1 MSKTIKAL
9 VQNNAGEVTETLN
22 VVQGAGDKGNPA
34 RLKAVR
40 GARYQLE
47 DPAAA
52 NTGPDSVRTK
62 RSAKNLH
69 VMLEG
74 STEPDLIVENYY
86 DEAVMVDETGGLYG
100 RAEDGNLY
108 EYIPEDP
115 VVANLP
121 VALADGGLPVSQ
133 VLGGGA
139 VASTFQLAAMPL
151 LAVGGGAALGGGGL
165 LAAAGVLG
173 AAALAGSA
181 SKTGAR
187 TAGLGAAPDLL
198 DTADTGVSKTDN
210 ITGNTKPGFNV
221 GVVPAGVTPQLVV
234 DGVVVASQATLDAD
248 GNTILTPVAALGEG
262 KHTLAFN
269 YKDAQNVV
277 SNNSP
282 ALEVTIDSLP
292 PTAPAVATAA
302 EMADGVINTADAAN
316 GTVIEVPLTGTGAVA
331 GDTVTVTV
339 DGVDTKY
346 VLTAADVTAN
356 KASVTVPKTVLDAA
370 GQGAATVTS
379 FVTDVAGNKSPL
391 SAPLA
396 LNIDTKAP
404 TAPGAAIVNEFKNDG
419 SVNIAEAA
427 DGIEVLVNIK
437 VTDAV
442 VGDVLTV
449 YIDGLPTTYT
459 LLAADVTAGAVKVQ
473 VPKSVVDAAGQGSAT
488 IYSTLTDASQNV
500 SPNSPLALI
509 KIDTIAPNK
518 PGAPVVTENAGG
530 GINIAEAADG
540 TTVDVSLTGTN
551 AVAGDKLNVI
561 IDGTA
566 TTYTLLAAD
575 ITAGKATVNVPKS
588 VLDTAGQGAAT
599 VTATLTDAAGN
610 TSLPSDPTQITI
622 QSGLPSAPVAP
633 VLPEAAGGGIN
644 TSEAVDGTTVE
655 VGLAGT
661 GANAGDSVNV
671 IIDGVSTPH
680 TLTQAEIDAG
690 KAIVPISAAVIAGA
704 GQGPASVTA
713 TVTVAGNTSAPSTPT
728 VINID
733 TTPPVAPAAP
743 LVAENAN
750 GGVNAT
756 EAADGIVVE
765 VSLAGTGA
773 VAGDIVKVMV
783 DGVPTPYTLLQ
794 ADVDAGKAM
803 VTVPKS
809 VLDNPAVGQGPADVK
824 ATITDIAGNTSLP
837 SPVTTITIDT
847 TPPVAPAAPTV
858 AENANGGVNATE
870 AADGIVVEV
879 SLAGTGAVA
888 GDIVKV
894 MVDGV
899 PTPYTL
905 LQADVDAGKAMV
917 TAPKT
922 VLDNPAVGQG
932 PAAITTTITD
942 GAGNT
947 SAPSP
952 ATTITIDTTP
962 PVAPA
967 APTVAE
973 NAGGGISA
981 TEAVDGTV
989 VEVSLTGTNAL
1000 AGDVVNVI
1008 VDGVSTPYTLL
1019 TADITAGKAMV
1030 PVPAAVLTTAGQ
1042 GPASV
1047 TATITDAAGNTS
1059 PPSPATNITIDTVAP
1074 NAPPTAPIVA
1084 ENANGGINAAE
1095 AADGT
1100 VVEVSLTGTNAV
1112 AGDKVNVI
1120 IDGVSTSYTL
1130 LAADITAGKAMV
1142 SVPKA
1147 VLDAAGEGSASVT
1160 ATITSSAGS
1169 TSVASPAT
1177 TINIDTLAPT
1187 APAAPV
1193 VAENAD
1199 GGINTAE
1206 ASDGTPIE
1214 VSLTGTN
1221 AVAGDVVNVI
1231 VDGVSTPYT
1240 LLPADITA
1248 GKATVTVPKTVID
1261 AAGQGPA
1268 AVTVT
1273 ITDMAGNT
1281 SSPSPATT
1289 IQIDTVAP
1297 NAPAAPVVLEDTNG
1311 GINAVEAANGT
1322 VVEVNLTGTN
1332 AVAGDKV
1339 TVTID
1344 GTPTTYTL
1352 LPADITAGKA
1362 LVTVPKS
1369 VLDSA
1374 GEGAA
1379 SVTATITDIAGN
1391 TSAPS
1396 PATAINIDTTAPNAP
1411 AAPLVAENA
1420 NGGIN
1425 FVEAADGTVVEV
1437 SLNGTNAVAGDKVNV
1452 IIDGVSTPY
1461 TLLAAD
1467 ILAGK
1472 AMVTVPA
1479 AVLTAAGEGA
1489 ASVTATITDA
1499 AGNTSPPSV
1508 ATSITIDT
1516 SAPTAPAAPLVA
1528 EAAGGGINGVEAAD
1542 GTVVEVSLTGTGALA
1557 GDVVNVIVDGVSTP
1571 YTLLAADIL
1580 AGKAIV
1586 TVPAAVLTAAGQ
1598 GAASVTAT
1606 ITDVAGN
1613 TSPSSPATTINID
1626 TVAPNAPAAPV
1637 VAENTNGGINIVEAA
1652 DGTVVEVSLAGTGAI
1667 AGDKVNVIIDGVAT
1681 TYTLL
1686 AADITGGKAMVTVPK
1701 SVLDSAGQGP
1711 ASVTATITDGAG
1723 ATGTASPAT
1732 TITIDTE
1739 APTAAAAPV
1748 VAENA
1753 NGGINAAEASD
1764 GTPVEVSLAGTG
1776 AVAGDVVNVIV
1787 DGVSTPYTLLPA
1799 DITAGKATVTVP
1811 AGVLTAAGQGPAAV
1825 TATITDAAGN
1835 TSPSSPI
1842 TTLNIDTLPP
1852 TAPAAP
1858 LVAENANG
1866 GINAAEALD
1875 GTPVEVSL
1883 AGTGAVAGDVVNVI
1897 IDGVSTPYTLL
1908 PADITAGKATVTVP
1922 AGVLTA
1928 AGQGPAAVTATITD
1942 SAGNTSDPSPATT
1955 INIDTLPP
1963 AAPAAP
1969 VVAENT
1975 NGGINAAEAADGT
1988 VVEVSLA
1995 GTGAVAGDVVNV
2007 IIDGVSTPYTLLPA
2021 DITAGKAMVTV
2032 TEAVLTA
2039 AGQGPASVTATI
2051 TDIAGNT
2058 SGPSPATTINIDTQ
2072 GGGAN
2077 ASVTFTGLSI
2087 DVPTLTVGDSK
2098 DTGSSTTDFITND
2111 RTLTIQGTASGFS
2124 NFGAAA
2130 NDKVWVQI
2138 LAPDGVTVVAEGGVV
2153 PDGSGV
2159 FTFSNQG
2166 ISLPDGKYTIKT
2178 SVVDG
2183 LGNLV
2188 KAGDTQP
2195 LVIDGSGNTNPGNAP
2210 STVDSNTG
2218 VSFSGLT
2225 IHDTAMG
2232 STDSGSSST
2241 DFITSD
2247 NTLVIEGNV
2256 TGFTSTGGTAGD
2268 KVRVQIF
2275 AADGTTLVAEKFVT
2289 PDSNNH
2295 FAVDNKAMSL
2305 ADGKYTLK
2313 TAIVDAGGNLVKAGN
2328 TQALV
2333 IDTNDNG
2340 TNPGSNPGNPNP
2352 VDPNAGGTVTFSGLT
2367 INGLD
2372 SFDTGASS
2380 TDFITSDKTLLITG
2394 TVTGYSAA
2402 GGGIGDKV
2410 LVQIMAADGVT
2421 VVAQGFVTPDVFTGQ
2436 YTFDN
2441 KGNALADGKYTIK
2454 TSIVDAAGNTVKPGD
2469 SQPLVIDTNNG
2480 GTTPGSNPG
2489 NENGQPNSSVDSN
2502 TGVTFSAFSI
2512 IDATKQSADT
2522 GSSSTDFIT
2531 GDATLV
2537 FKGTAAGF
2545 TTAGGAAGDRVL
2557 VQVLAADGVTV
2568 VAEKYVT
2575 PDGSGNFMFD
2585 NTGSIIGDGNY
2596 NVKVAVVDAAGNVV
2610 KAGTTQP
2617 LVIDTSATINPG
2629 NANGVDTN
2637 TSATFSGLS
2646 INDTANGSNDD
2657 GTSTSDFITTDATL
2671 IFAGKVTGFTATG
2684 ATAGDKVL
2692 VQIVNSSNVVV
2703 AQQFVAPDANGNY
2716 AFDNK
2721 TNTLADGN
2729 YTIKTSIVDAA
2740 GNTVKVGDSQPLVIS
2755 ASAGNTVNITGITT
2769 DSGASGTDFITND
2782 PTLVVTGNVTG
2793 YVPASNNQVHVTV
2806 LAANGTTVIVDQ
2818 FVTPNALGVWTFNN
2832 SANTLPAGNYTVRAE
2847 LVSATHV
2854 SLGVVKNQA
2863 LVIETAATPD
2873 ANLTFSGLT
2882 IHDVPNGSTDTGT
2895 SSTDFIT
2902 SDRTLMIEGKVS
2914 NFNAAHVAAGDKVLV
2929 QIVNSTNVVV
2939 AEQYVAPDASGNYTL
2954 DNRSNSLLDGDYTIK
2969 TSIVSAAGN
2978 LIKAGDTQALT
2989 IDNQAPTTP
2998 ATAPASY
3005 ADNVGTIQTPTS
3017 TAATTDDTTP
3027 GVNIGTVPAGTTPKL
3042 YVDGVAVAAVYDPV
3056 AGSLTPTTPLSVA
3069 PHALT
3074 YTLTDTAG
3082 MESLPSPALNVTIVG
3097 NPVFT
3102 SGATASA
3109 VENFATTAT
3118 VYDAQADADTGITY
3132 TLTGA
3137 DASKFAINASTGVV
3151 TFVTSPDFE
3160 APTDAGANNV
3170 YDITVRA
3177 TNTAGAF
3184 TDKAV
3189 AVTVTNVNDKPVLS
3203 FGSNVNYFEN
3213 AKPAAINFG
3222 ITVADQDNTTLTSAK
3237 VSITGGYVASE
3248 DVLSFTNDGSTM
3260 GNIAATQVGGV
3271 MTLTSAGGTATQ
3283 AQWQAALRAVTY
3295 SNTSDIPTA
3304 AARTISYVIND
3315 GALDSSALTSTVNV
3329 IPVNDAPVPVFS
3341 NVDSHVLT
3349 TNTVPTLA
3357 ITDSSATAT
3366 LNNAN
3371 TTFTLTFSEA
3381 IDAATLTAADI
3392 TVTNG
3397 ILVSL
3402 TQVDA
3407 THWTVVAKAPT
3418 AGSGVMAV
3426 SVADGVYQS
3435 LNGVDGLGGA
3445 STQAYGVGSPDTI
3458 IVGTAGADILLG
3470 SDADDTITLNG
3481 GADKVFAGAGDD
3493 VITIND
3499 GSFSALAVVGNGMK
3513 IDGGQGINTLV
3524 YDVTSGSLDLTDATV
3539 AAKLAHISSID
3550 ITGYGD
3556 NVLTLSVDNVLAL
3569 SDSKI
3574 MVINQDSTIAAS
3586 SGVRLVNLLSWEGAV
3601 AGSLPISG
3609 EELAN
3614 TYGQNYGFDPYSGYL
3629 ELKKNGVTLYINAE
3643 ITLADAPTS
3652 TTTPY
3657 AGGVTKAATIDS
3669 LFGTS
3674 FTDVETALATPQTF
3688 KGVAVT
3694 FAGSADEV
3702 TTLGKYQYLNAS
3714 NVWTDVAAGLT
3725 DANAIYLDR
3734 ATQIRFLAATGN
3746 SAMVKPDMQVRLV
3759 DSSVAV
3765 PANGAPTDASVNGGT
3780 SAFSGQAITLTDHV
3794 VARITDNAAS
3804 VAANGGAVT
3813 YTLTFSGALDPVT
3826 TFTAADFDVVH
3837 LSNTGVVS
3845 KGTVSPP
3852 TYDAVLHQWT
3862 FTVVEPATGSG
3873 TTLVSLQDGSYTSA
3887 TGTSGLGATVAQ
3899 TYGTAGATDL
3909 AVNSLTLSATAS
3921 GVEVDTTQ
3929 VATFETLQGTNTVDM
3944 TGGGIN
3950 IIKLDLHAVM
3960 QMPSALDNAATTTVN
3975 ESHTMVINGD
3985 GTGTLGASDELH
3997 LVDSASWTTAATTL
4011 TAASLT
4017 SAYGN
4022 DFTFTAGHQYTQYTN
4037 GAATLFVDEQMYLKN
4052 L

>member
-1 MSKTIKAL
+1 M
-9 VQNNAGEVTETLN
+9 
-22 VVQGAGDKGNPA
+22 
-34 RLKAVR
+34 
-40 GARYQLE
+40 
-47 DPAAA
+47 
-52 NTGPDSVRTK
+52 
-62 RSAKNLH
+62 
-69 VMLEG
+69 
-74 STEPDLIVENYY
+74 
-86 DEAVMVDETGGLYG
+86 
-100 RAEDGNLY
+100 
-108 EYIPEDP
+108 
-115 VVANLP
+115 
-121 VALADGGLPVSQ
+121 
-133 VLGGGA
+133 
-139 VASTFQLAAMPL
+139 
-151 LAVGGGAALGGGGL
+151 
-165 LAAAGVLG
+165 
-173 AAALAGSA
+173 
-181 SKTGAR
+181 
-187 TAGLGAAPDLL
+187 
-198 DTADTGVSKTDN
+198 
-210 ITGNTKPGFNV
+210 
-221 GVVPAGVTPQLVV
+221 
-234 DGVVVASQATLDAD
+234 
-248 GNTILTPVAALGEG
+248 
-262 KHTLAFN
+262 
-269 YKDAQNVV
+269 
-277 SNNSP
+277 
-282 ALEVTIDSLP
+282 
-292 PTAPAVATAA
+292 
-302 EMADGVINTADAAN
+302 
-316 GTVIEVPLTGTGAVA
+316 
-331 GDTVTVTV
+331 
-339 DGVDTKY
+339 
-346 VLTAADVTAN
+346 
-356 KASVTVPKTVLDAA
+356 
-370 GQGAATVTS
+370 
-379 FVTDVAGNKSPL
+379 
-391 SAPLA
+391 
-396 LNIDTKAP
+396 
-404 TAPGAAIVNEFKNDG
+404 
-419 SVNIAEAA
+419 
-427 DGIEVLVNIK
+427 
-437 VTDAV
+437 
-442 VGDVLTV
+442 
-449 YIDGLPTTYT
+449 
-459 LLAADVTAGAVKVQ
+459 
-473 VPKSVVDAAGQGSAT
+473 
-488 IYSTLTDASQNV
+488 
-500 SPNSPLALI
+500 
-509 KIDTIAPNK
+509 
-518 PGAPVVTENAGG
+518 
-530 GINIAEAADG
+530 
-540 TTVDVSLTGTN
+540 SLTGTN
-551 AVAGDKLNVI
+551 AVLGDKLNVI
-561 IDGTA
+561 IDGKT

-588 VLDTAGQGAAT
+588 VLDAAGQGAAT

-622 QSGLPSAPVAP
+622 QSGLPSAPAAP

-680 TLTQAEIDAG
+680 TLTQPEIDAG
-690 KAIVPISAAVIAGA
+690 KAIVPIPAGVIAGA

-728 VINID
+728 LINID

-773 VAGDIVKVMV
+773 VAGDVVNVHV

-794 ADVDAGKAM
+794 TDVDAGKAM
-803 VTVPKS
+803 VTVPKA
-809 VLDNPAVGQGPADVK
+809 VLDNA
-824 ATITDIAGNTSLP
+824 
-837 SPVTTITIDT
+837 
-847 TPPVAPAAPTV
+847 
-858 AENANGGVNATE
+858 
-870 AADGIVVEV
+870 
-879 SLAGTGAVA
+879 
-888 GDIVKV
+888 
-894 MVDGV
+894 
-899 PTPYTL
+899 
-905 LQADVDAGKAMV
+905 
-917 TAPKT
+917 
-922 VLDNPAVGQG
+922 AVGQG

-947 SAPSP
+947 SSPSP
-952 ATTITIDTTP
+952 ATTINIDTLAP
-962 PVAPA
+962 NAPA
-967 APTVAE
+967 TAPLVAE
-973 NAGGGISA
+973 NAGGGINIA
-981 TEAVDGTV
+981 EAADGTV

-1000 AGDVVNVI
+1000 AGD
-1008 VDGVSTPYTLL
+1008 
-1019 TADITAGKAMV
+1019 
-1030 PVPAAVLTTAGQ
+1030 
-1042 GPASV
+1042 
-1047 TATITDAAGNTS
+1047 
-1059 PPSPATNITIDTVAP
+1059 
-1074 NAPPTAPIVA
+1074 
-1084 ENANGGINAAE
+1084 
-1095 AADGT
+1095 
-1100 VVEVSLTGTNAV
+1100 
-1112 AGDKVNVI
+1112 KVNVI
-1120 IDGVSTSYTL
+1120 IDGESTSYTL
-1130 LAADITAGKAMV
+1130 LSADITAGKAMV
-1142 SVPKA
+1142 SVPKS
-1147 VLDAAGEGSASVT
+1147 VLDNAGQGPAAVT
-1160 ATITSSAGS
+1160 ATITDAAGN
-1169 TSVASPAT
+1169 TSGPSPVANIT
-1177 TINIDTLAPT
+1177 IDTLAPT
-1187 APAAPV
+1187 APAAPL
-1193 VAENAD
+1193 VAENAN
-1199 GGINTAE
+1199 GGISAAE
-1206 ASDGTPIE
+1206 AADGTPVE
-1214 VSLTGTN
+1214 VSLADTN

-1261 AAGQGPA
+1261 AAGQGLA
-1268 AVTVT
+1268 AVTAT
-1273 ITDMAGNT
+1273 ITDAAGNT
-1281 SSPSPATT
+1281 SAPSTATS
-1289 IQIDTVAP
+1289 INIDTVPPTAP
-1297 NAPAAPVVLEDTNG
+1297 LAPVVLEDTNG
-1311 GINAVEAANGT
+1311 GINTAEAADGT

-1332 AVAGDKV
+1332 AVAGDTV

-1344 GTPTTYTL
+1344 GIPTTYTL

-1362 LVTVPKS
+1362 MVEVPKP

-1379 SVTATITDIAGN
+1379 IVTATITDIAGN

-1425 FVEAADGTVVEV
+1425 VVEAADGTVVEV
-1437 SLNGTNAVAGDKVNV
+1437 SLNGTNAVAGDKLNV

-1467 ILAGK
+1467 ITAGK
-1472 AMVTVPA
+1472 AMVTVPE
-1479 AVLTAAGEGA
+1479 AVLTAAGQGA

-1508 ATSITIDT
+1508 ATAITIDT

-1542 GTVVEVSLTGTGALA
+1542 GTVVEVSLTGTNALA

-1571 YTLLAADIL
+1571 YTLLAVDIT
-1580 AGKAIV
+1580 AGKAMV
-1586 TVPAAVLTAAGQ
+1586 TVPEAVLTAAGQ

-1613 TSPSSPATTINID
+1613 TSSPSPATTINID
-1626 TVAPNAPAAPV
+1626 TVAPTAPAAPL
-1637 VAENTNGGINIVEAA
+1637 VAENTDGGINIVEAA

-1764 GTPVEVSLAGTG
+1764 GTPVEVSLLGTG

-1811 AGVLTAAGQGPAAV
+1811 KTVIDAAGQGPAAV

-1866 GINAAEALD
+1866 GINAAEASD

-1883 AGTGAVAGDVVNVI
+1883 LGTGAVAGDVVNVI
-1897 IDGVSTPYTLL
+1897 VDGVSTPYTLL

-1922 AGVLTA
+1922 KTVIDA

-1963 AAPAAP
+1963 TAPAAP
-1969 VVAENT
+1969 LVAENA
-1975 NGGINAAEAADGT
+1975 NGGINAAEASDGT
-1988 VVEVSLA
+1988 PVEVSLL

-2007 IIDGVSTPYTLLPA
+2007 IVDGVSTPYTLLPA

-2032 TEAVLTA
+2032 PEAVLTA
-2039 AGQGPASVTATI
+2039 AGQGAASVTATI

-2077 ASVTFTGLSI
+2077 ANVTFTGLTI

-2098 DTGSSTTDFITND
+2098 DSGSSATDFITND

-2195 LVIDGSGNTNPGNAP
+2195 LVIDVSGNTNPGNTP

-2218 VSFSGLT
+2218 VSFSGLS
-2225 IHDTAMG
+2225 IHDTALG
-2232 STDSGSSST
+2232 SIDSGSSTT
-2241 DFITSD
+2241 DFITND

-2256 TGFTSTGGTAGD
+2256 TGFTSAGGTAGD
-2268 KVRVQIF
+2268 QVRVQIF
-2275 AADGTTLVAEKFVT
+2275 AADGTTLVVESYET
-2289 PDSNNH
+2289 PDGSNH
-2295 FAVDNKAMSL
+2295 FAFDNKAMAL
-2305 ADGKYTLK
+2305 ADGKYTIK
-2313 TAIVDAGGNLVKAGN
+2313 TAIVDAAGNVVKAGN

-2352 VDPNAGGTVTFSGLT
+2352 VDPNAGGAVTFSGLT

-2372 SFDTGASS
+2372 SFDTGSSS

-2441 KGNALADGKYTIK
+2441 KANALADGKYTIK

-2469 SQPLVIDTNNG
+2469 SQPLVIDTNNN

-2545 TTAGGAAGDRVL
+2545 TTAGGAAGDRVR

-2568 VAEKYVT
+2568 VAEQYVT

-2585 NTGSIIGDGNY
+2585 NTGNTLFDGNY

-2629 NANGVDTN
+2629 NENGVDTN
-2637 TSATFSGLS
+2637 TGASFANLS
-2646 INDTANGSNDD
+2646 IHNPANGSTDD
-2657 GTSTSDFITTDATL
+2657 GASSTDFITTDATL
-2671 IFAGKVTGFTATG
+2671 VIVGTVNGFTSTG

-2703 AQQFVAPDANGNY
+2703 AQQFVTADLSGNY

-2721 TNTLADGN
+2721 ANTLADGN

-2755 ASAGNTVNITGITT
+2755 ASAGNAVNITGITT

-2782 PTLVVTGNVTG
+2782 QTLVVSGNVTG

-2818 FVTPNALGVWTFNN
+2818 FVTPNALGVWTFDN
-2832 SANTLPAGNYTVRAE
+2832 SANTLAAGNYTVRAE
-2847 LVSATHV
+2847 LVSAAQV

-2882 IHDVPNGSTDTGT
+2882 IHIVANGSNDTGA
-2895 SSTDFIT
+2895 SSSDFIT

-2914 NFNAAHVAAGDKVLV
+2914 NFNAARLAAGDKVLA
-2929 QIVNSTNVVV
+2929 QIVNSSNVVV
-2939 AEQYVAPDASGNYTL
+2939 VEQYVAPDSTSGNYTL
-2954 DNRSNSLLDGDYTIK
+2954 DSRTNSLADGDYTIK

-2989 IDNQAPTTP
+2989 IDNLAPTTP
-2998 ATAPASY
+2998 ATAPSSY
-3005 ADNVGTIQTPTS
+3005 DDNVGNIQNPTS
-3017 TAATTDDTTP
+3017 TAATTDDTMP
-3027 GVNIGTVPAGTTPKL
+3027 GLNIGTVPAGTTPKL
-3042 YVDGVAVAAVYDPV
+3042 YVDGVAVDAVYL
-3056 AGSLTPTTPLSVA
+3056 AGSLTPTTPLSLTQ
-3069 PHALT
+3069 HALT
-3074 YTLTDTAG
+3074 YTLTDVAG
-3082 MESLPSPALNVTIVG
+3082 NESLPSPALNVTIVG
-3097 NPVFT
+3097 IPVFT

-3109 VENFATTAT
+3109 VENIATTAT

-3137 DASKFAINASTGVV
+3137 DATKFAINASTGVV

-3160 APTDAGANNV
+3160 APTDAGLNNV

-3177 TNTAGAF
+3177 TNTAGAY
-3184 TDKAV
+3184 TDQAV
-3189 AVTVTNVNDKPVLS
+3189 AVTVTNVNDKPVLTL
-3203 FGSNVNYFEN
+3203 GSTTNYYEN
-3213 AKPAAINFG
+3213 SVATAINTV
-3222 ITVADQDNTTLTSAK
+3222 ITVADQDNTTLTSAT
-3237 VSITGGYVASE
+3237 VSISGGYVAGQ
-3248 DVLSFTNDGSTM
+3248 DVLSFTNVSGTM
-3260 GNIAATQVGGV
+3260 GNIAASVTGGV
-3271 MTLTSAGGTATQ
+3271 MTLTSAGGTATL
-3283 AQWQAALRAVTY
+3283 AQWQSALRAVSY
-3295 SNTSDIPTA
+3295 SNTSDIPTS
-3304 AARTISYVIND
+3304 AARTVSFVIND
-3315 GALDSSALTSTVNV
+3315 GALNSTAITSTLNV
-3329 IPVNDAPVPVFS
+3329 VALNDAPVAAYAY
-3341 NVDSHVLT
+3341 VDSHVLVT
-3349 TNTVPTLA
+3349 LPVPTVTVSDTSA
-3357 ITDSSATAT
+3357 AATA
-3366 LNNAN
+3366 NNNFA
-3371 TTFTLTFSEA
+3371 TFTLTFSEA
-3381 IDAATLTAADI
+3381 IDASSLTEADI

-3397 ILVSL
+3397 SFVSL
-3402 TQVDA
+3402 TQVNA
-3407 THWTVVAKAPT
+3407 TNWTVVAKAPVS
-3418 AGSGVMAV
+3418 GDGVMAV
-3426 SVADGVYQS
+3426 SVADGAYKS
-3435 LNGVDGLGGA
+3435 LGGVDGLGGG
-3445 STQAYGVGSPDTI
+3445 SIQAFGAGSPSMVVTGSTNADT
-3458 IVGTAGADILLG
+3458 LLG
-3470 SDADDTITLNG
+3470 SDSDDTITLNG
-3481 GADKVFAGAGDD
+3481 DADKVFAGDGNDT
-3493 VITIND
+3493 VIIND
-3499 GSFSALAVVGNGMK
+3499 SSIASMKVTGNGMK
-3513 IDGGQGINTLV
+3513 IDGGAGINTLQL
-3524 YDVTSGSLDLTDATV
+3524 DTPNNALDLTDAAV
-3539 AAKLAHISSID
+3539 AAKLGHFNTINLGS
-3550 ITGYGD
+3550 TGS
-3556 NVLTLSVDNVLAL
+3556 NFVILSVDNVLAL
-3569 SDSKI
+3569 AKGTADDLTTAANEAK
-3574 MVINQDSTIAAS
+3574 MLVINGDIGNGVYLVDATSWTATPGGIYGDDLIAS
-3586 SGVRLVNLLSWEGAV
+3586 
-3601 AGSLPISG
+3601 
-3609 EELAN
+3609 
-3614 TYGQNYGFDPYSGYL
+3614 YGTAYGFDEYSAYY
-3629 ELKKNGVTLYINAE
+3629 ELKLNGATLYINAYMASPGSS
-3643 ITLADAPTS
+3643 TLPPANAFN
-3652 TTTPY
+3652 
-3657 AGGVTKAATIDS
+3657 GGVTKAATIDS
-3669 LFGTS
+3669 LFGTG

-3694 FAGSADEV
+3694 FAGSADEA
-3702 TTLGKYQYLNAS
+3702 TTLGKYQYLNATS
-3714 NVWTDVAAGLT
+3714 VWVDVPADLT
-3725 DANAIYLDR
+3725 DANALYLDR

-3746 SAMVKPDMQVRLV
+3746 SAMAKPDMQVRLV

-3765 PANGAPTDASVNGGT
+3765 PANGAFTNASVNGGT
-3780 SAFSGQAITLTDHV
+3780 SAFSGHEITLTDHV

-3813 YTLTFSGALDPVT
+3813 YTLAFSGAVVNPDTDIVKDLINVT
-3826 TFTAADFDVVH
+3826 HMSSAGAM
-3837 LSNTGVVS
+3837 SA
-3845 KGTVSPP
+3845 GTVSNFV
-3852 TYDAVLHQWT
+3852 YNAGAQNWT
-3862 FTVVEPATGSG
+3862 FTVDAPATGSG
-3873 TTLVSLQDGSYTSA
+3873 TTLVSLLDGSYISA
-3887 TGTSGLGATVAQ
+3887 TGTSGMGATVAQ

-3929 VATFETLQGTNTVDM
+3929 VATFETLQGTNTVDL

-3960 QMPSALDNAATTTVN
+3960 QMPSALDNAATTSVN
-3975 ESHTMVINGD
+3975 ESHTMVINGN
-3985 GTGTLGASDELH
+3985 GTGAQGASDVLQ
-3997 LVDSASWTTAATTL
+3997 LVDGASWSTAATLL

-4017 SAYGN
+4017 STYGN
-4022 DFTFTAGHQYTQYTN
+4022 DFAFTSGHQYSQYTN
-4037 GAATLFVDEQMYLKN
+4037 GAATLFVDEQLYLQK
-4052 L
+4052 LM